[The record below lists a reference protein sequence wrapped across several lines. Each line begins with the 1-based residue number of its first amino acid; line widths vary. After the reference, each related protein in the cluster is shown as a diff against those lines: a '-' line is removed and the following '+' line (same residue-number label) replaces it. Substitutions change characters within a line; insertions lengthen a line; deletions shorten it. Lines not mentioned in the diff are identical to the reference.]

1 VGRRPRPANSPRTA
15 SAWAVTFEHAAS
27 SSDQPPIFL
36 PRAHVDTVNVISEI
50 PGGPDRRCCGRQG
63 RRLTRPNP
71 VVLTRYV
78 ARRAPE
84 DRRVN
89 IQLVRGQAR
98 SLRDEIDPAAND
110 VRVIVVTILRVLDLV
125 LAAAVRLPLEQA
137 QLANETRMIRQPH
150 QAARERRQA
159 FEIDLAARLPAGQI
173 LEAGLAP
180 RVGNPLPGVIVAG
193 HAADVVVAA
202 QLGVFLSHL
211 LGIELAGSAA
221 HHIDDDDVALL
232 MPDRDGVGVRTTAG
246 RVDKSKIDDAIPRRQ
261 FQRAA
266 NVNRTLD
273 VAAINAARAADP
285 AAAGAE
291 WDAEF
296 RTDIGAFLDD
306 ELIDRI
312 TGGSAIGLS
321 ATLSPR
327 LAALLAIWIKV
338 GSDD

>member
-1 VGRRPRPANSPRTA
+1 
-15 SAWAVTFEHAAS
+15 
-27 SSDQPPIFL
+27 
-36 PRAHVDTVNVISEI
+36 
-50 PGGPDRRCCGRQG
+50 
-63 RRLTRPNP
+63 
-71 VVLTRYV
+71 
-78 ARRAPE
+78 
-84 DRRVN
+84 
-89 IQLVRGQAR
+89 
-98 SLRDEIDPAAND
+98 
-110 VRVIVVTILRVLDLV
+110 
-125 LAAAVRLPLEQA
+125 
-137 QLANETRMIRQPH
+137 
-150 QAARERRQA
+150 
-159 FEIDLAARLPAGQI
+159 
-173 LEAGLAP
+173 
-180 RVGNPLPGVIVAG
+180 
-193 HAADVVVAA
+193 
-202 QLGVFLSHL
+202 
-211 LGIELAGSAA
+211 
-221 HHIDDDDVALL
+221 